1 MTYWSAWAV
10 GLLLILVLPALAV
23 LAQIG
28 IRRAW
33 PRLAEGEHND
43 VAGFIIAVVG
53 VIYAVLLAFVV
64 IVSWEKLNSA
74 ESVVGEEAS
83 ALRSIYRES
92 VAFPPAARAQLSDDV
107 SRYADAVIK
116 QEWPA
121 MAEGHAG
128 HPAVAQ
134 ALDEMALHL
143 AALPAATPTQQEFVG
158 AEAGRFNDLVGA
170 RSERLDYVDQGV
182 SGVLWLAL
190 VVGAVVT
197 IGFATIFGLRSAA
210 LHIVITG
217 SLAATIGVLLF
228 VAVVID
234 RPFGGGVTVE
244 RRPLERVLTD
254 FGGPD

>member
-1 MTYWSAWAV
+1 MTYWSAWTV
-10 GLLLILVLPALAV
+10 GFLLVLVFPAVAV

-33 PRLAEGEHND
+33 PRLAEGEHNE

-64 IVSWEKLNSA
+64 IVSWEKFNSA

-92 VAFPPAARAQLSDDV
+92 VAFPPETRTQLDDDV
-107 SRYADAVIK
+107 GRYADAVIK

-121 MAEGHAG
+121 MAEGQAG

-134 ALDEMALHL
+134 VLDEMALHL
-143 AALPAATPTQQEFVG
+143 AALPATTPTQQEFVG
-158 AEAGRFNDLVGA
+158 AEAARFNDLVSS
-170 RSERLDYVDQGV
+170 RSQRLDYVDQGV
-182 SGVLWLAL
+182 SGMLWLAL
-190 VVGAVVT
+190 IVGAVVT

-217 SLAATIGVLLF
+217 SLAVTIGVLLF

-234 RPFGGGVTVE
+234 RPFGGGATVE
-244 RRPLERVLTD
+244 PRPLERVVTD
-254 FGGPD
+254 FGGPE

>member
-1 MTYWSAWAV
+1 
-10 GLLLILVLPALAV
+10 LA
-23 LAQIG
+23 
-28 IRRAW
+28 
-33 PRLAEGEHND
+33 
-43 VAGFIIAVVG
+43 
-53 VIYAVLLAFVV
+53 
-64 IVSWEKLNSA
+64 
-74 ESVVGEEAS
+74 
-83 ALRSIYRES
+83 
-92 VAFPPAARAQLSDDV
+92 
-107 SRYADAVIK
+107 RYADAVIK

-121 MAEGHAG
+121 MGDGHAG

-182 SGVLWLAL
+182 SSVLWLAL

-244 RRPLERVLTD
+244 PRPLERVLTD
-254 FGGPD
+254 FGGPE